1 MYPQFRAIIQYRLKT
16 VGKEEHMN
24 NNRQSYNAGE
34 KITALYCR
42 LSRDDELQGDSN
54 SIINQKAILQKYAD
68 DNGFR
73 NTFLFVDDGYSGTT
87 FDRPD
92 WNRLMGLVDEGRVG
106 TIIVKDMSRLGRDYL
121 KVGMYTEMVFPNADI
136 RFIAINN
143 GVDSANQSEN
153 DMTPFINIFN
163 EFYAKDT
170 SHKIRAVFKAK
181 GQSGKPLSTNPPYGY
196 VKDPED
202 KTHWLVD
209 EKAAEVVREIFRL
222 CIQGYGVSEIAKEIT
237 KQHILNP
244 TAYAKAGGRSVPDN
258 RGGDNDY
265 TWRGSTVSHMLSRP
279 EYLGHTVNFKTY
291 RKSYKQKKQL
301 KRDPSEWQIFEN
313 THEAIVDRETYDIV
327 QRIRNGRRRR
337 TPMGEMPLLS
347 GMVFCADCGAKL
359 YQVRSTTFKPGQEY
373 MVCATYR
380 KKGKDQCTSHQIR
393 NSVIEEFLLD
403 GIRSMT
409 AYVREHEDEFVEMVT
424 MLSKAETEKALRDE
438 KRELEQAQ
446 TRVRKLDAII
456 QRLYEDN
463 VEGKISD
470 ERFAKMSENYE
481 SEQKSLERRIIEIR
495 SSIATQKEN
504 CINVNSFVALVRKHT
519 DIQELNAEAILEFVE
534 RLEVFQ
540 PARVGGRKVQRLRIV
555 WNCIG
560 EFTPPQP

>member
-1 MYPQFRAIIQYRLKT
+1 
-16 VGKEEHMN
+16 MN
-24 NNRQSYNAGE
+24 NKRQSYNAEE

-73 NTFLFVDDGYSGTT
+73 NTSLFVDDGYSGTT

-170 SHKIRAVFKAK
+170 SRKIRAVFKAK

-196 VKDPED
+196 VKNPED

-209 EKAAEVVREIFRL
+209 EEAAEVVREIFRL
-222 CIQGYGVSEIAKEIT
+222 CIRGYGVSEIAKEIT

-258 RGGDNDY
+258 RDGDDDY

-291 RKSYKQKKQL
+291 RKSYKQKRQL

-359 YQVRSTTFKPGQEY
+359 YQVRSTKFRPGQEY

-380 KKGKDQCTSHQIR
+380 KKGNDQCTSHQIR

-424 MLSKAETEKALRDE
+424 KLSKAETEKALRDE
-438 KRELEQAQ
+438 KRELEQAEA
-446 TRVRKLDAII
+446 RVHKLDTII

-481 SEQKSLERRIIEIR
+481 SEQKSLERRIVELR

-519 DIQELNAEAILEFVE
+519 DIQELNAEVIREFVE
-534 RLEVFQ
+534 RVEVFQ